1 MGMSKH
7 YTKQERRIDI
17 EFRPSNRATA
27 HGGQFGMNGLAHE
40 FGLWDRVKKDRRLD
54 PRTHCG
60 KGFDPCVYVAAFIFS
75 FTSGGDSLADAG
87 RLDDDDSLK
96 AILGV
101 EKFPDETALGEWL
114 RNIGDEGAA
123 ALREIVQEFVQWAL
137 GRAKSERLLHAGQLE
152 SFFDDTQLEVSGQ
165 CFEGA
170 KLNYAGKVAL
180 SWQTLWVGPFVVD
193 GVVGS
198 PADHKEPLSSGETGN
213 DVSAWLPEMIERN
226 KHLWAGQ
233 TSYLYADSASSAG
246 KYLEAIEEGFDQ
258 YTVSYNR
265 WTRALDR
272 NASLLPEVAWSKEQ
286 IIRWRD
292 GHDHLTQYARLR
304 YRPAG
309 CEKNKLYA
317 VCRHRRADGE
327 LFWNYNFVACDP
339 SRTEGPAEAI
349 FERHRLKGDYER
361 RFGEL
366 LIDLGLHHPPCK
378 SLAAN
383 NVYYQLGMLAFNM
396 LQAMKLLY
404 LPDEHQPK
412 RVRTII
418 HHLLLIPVEIKR
430 HARQLKAVCFV
441 AAGWIQWWRD
451 FLHELVPAYRLLGCT

>member
-1 MGMSKH
+1 MSKH

-27 HGGQFGMNGLAHE
+27 HGGQFGINGLAHE
-40 FGLWDRVKKDRRLD
+40 FGLWDRVKRDPRLD
-54 PRTHCG
+54 PRTHRG
-60 KGFDPCVYVAAFIFS
+60 KGFDPCVYVAAFLFS

-87 RLDDDDSLK
+87 RLEDDESLK

-101 EKFPDETALGEWL
+101 KKFPDETALGEWL
-114 RNIGDEGAA
+114 RNVGEPGAD
-123 ALREIVQEFVQWAL
+123 ALRQMVREFVSWAL
-137 GRAKSERLLHAGQLE
+137 CRAKPERLLHAGQLE
-152 SFFDDTQLEVSGQ
+152 CFFDDTQLEVSGH

-170 KLNYAGKVAL
+170 RLNYAGNVAL
-180 SWQTLWVGPFVVD
+180 SWQTLWVGPFLAD
-193 GVVGS
+193 GVIGS
-198 PADHKEPLSSGETGN
+198 PSEHKEPLKSTDTGK
-213 DVSAWLPEMIERN
+213 DVSAWLPEMLQRN
-226 KHLWAGQ
+226 QSLWAEQ

-246 KYLEAIEEGFDQ
+246 KYLEAIEESFDQ
-258 YTVSYNR
+258 YTVSYNK
-265 WTRALDR
+265 WTGPLER
-272 NASLLPEVAWSKEQ
+272 NAGELPETAWGAE
-286 IIRWRD
+286 RVEPWR
-292 GHDHLTQYARLR
+292 GGREHLTQYARLR
-304 YRPAG
+304 YRPEG
-309 CEKNKLYA
+309 CAKDKLYA

-327 LFWNYNFVACDP
+327 LFWSYNFVVCDP
-339 SRTEGPAEAI
+339 TRTEGPAEAV

-361 RFGEL
+361 RFGEV

-383 NVYYQLGMLAFNM
+383 NVYYQLGTLAFNM

-404 LPDEHQPK
+404 LPEEHQPK

-441 AAGWIQWWRD
+441 PAGWIQWWKS
-451 FLHELVPAYRLLGCT
+451 FLAELVPKYRLLDST